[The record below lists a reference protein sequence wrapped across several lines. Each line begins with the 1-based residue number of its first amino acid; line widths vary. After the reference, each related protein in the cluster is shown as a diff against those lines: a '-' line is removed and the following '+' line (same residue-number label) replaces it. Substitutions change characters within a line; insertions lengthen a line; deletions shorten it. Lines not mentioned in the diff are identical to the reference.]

1 MRACALS
8 PFGSYSD
15 CDMSGSLQTR
25 ADSPDVRFVPAGW
38 LVGALGVARFVVSR
52 GKFGKLGIAALLW
65 AVTPR
70 KLKLFAA
77 GLVAA
82 WLLVVLG
89 SLAAIVL
96 LAMQLS

>member
-1 MRACALS
+1 MPPPAVS
-8 PFGSYSD
+8 THSS
-15 CDMSGSLQTR
+15 SGE
-25 ADSPDVRFVPAGW
+25 VRFVPAGW

-70 KLKLFAA
+70 KLKLIAA
-77 GLVAA
+77 GFVAA
-82 WLLVVLG
+82 AMLVVLG

-96 LAMQLS
+96 LAMQLG